1 MAVARLSCAE
11 GEETRHAGASKWF
24 TSFFGGAGYRAARDT
39 LPGPGV
45 GEHLHRV
52 IGVRAKSVQNRA
64 QCMAD
69 FRLSARLL
77 LQNRAARLVQQL
89 VPLHDPVN
97 FVGRRRLPGHLDVLP
112 GQGGARHVLRRG
124 AWNCVVQ
131 IRRDQGMKIKLYR
144 GEGRKERG
152 RGKKREREWV
162 GWGNDGVCGNSSGG
176 GSDETGV
183 WLPMRAT
190 ANGATR
196 EFSVSRGNSRTKRGE
211 VNWCRVDCFCVA
223 DWKARIP
230 PSEWQLLEPRS
241 GGAIDLSSLLLVIR
255 KRVVCRC
262 ATMFATSGW
271 AGRGVD
277 RLVNSDRNADLL
289 PPGRVSNGG
298 KSAARV
304 SRKMDPSRFPRNAKG
319 YSSSSRGNS
328 FDGYPSRVPP
338 ANEQSGQGKWE
349 RDRRAFPLSSR
360 VNSRHRTLF
369 LFEYIY
375 IYMCVCVCVCVC
387 VCITVEA
394 LLQIFFFLSL
404 FLFTRE

>member
-1 MAVARLSCAE
+1 M
-11 GEETRHAGASKWF
+11 
-24 TSFFGGAGYRAARDT
+24 
-39 LPGPGV
+39 
-45 GEHLHRV
+45 
-52 IGVRAKSVQNRA
+52 
-64 QCMAD
+64 
-69 FRLSARLL
+69 
-77 LQNRAARLVQQL
+77 
-89 VPLHDPVN
+89 
-97 FVGRRRLPGHLDVLP
+97 
-112 GQGGARHVLRRG
+112 
-124 AWNCVVQ
+124 
-131 IRRDQGMKIKLYR
+131 
-144 GEGRKERG
+144 
-152 RGKKREREWV
+152 

-289 PPGRVSNGG
+289 PPGRVSNGERG
-298 KSAARV
+298 QKRGTRVAQNGSIAVSA
-304 SRKMDPSRFPRNAKG
+304 
-319 YSSSSRGNS
+319 
-328 FDGYPSRVPP
+328 
-338 ANEQSGQGKWE
+338 E
-349 RDRRAFPLSSR
+349 RER
-360 VNSRHRTLF
+360 LF
-369 LFEYIY
+369 LFLERKL
-375 IYMCVCVCVCVC
+375 VRR
-387 VCITVEA
+387 
-394 LLQIFFFLSL
+394 LSVSSSPRQAG
-404 FLFTRE
+404 RENGNATAEHFRFPLE

>member
-69 FRLSARLL
+69 LRLSARLL

-97 FVGRRRLPGHLDVLP
+97 FVGRRRLPSHLDVLP

-162 GWGNDGVCGNSSGG
+162 GWGNDGVRGNSSGG

-262 ATMFATSGW
+262 ATMFATSGRGGESTVSLTAIGTPIFFHRVECRKGAKARHACRAKW
-271 AGRGVD
+271 IHRGFRGTRKAIPLPREETRSTVIRLEFSPPTSKAGRENG
-277 RLVNSDRNADLL
+277 NAT
-289 PPGRVSNGG
+289 
-298 KSAARV
+298 AEHF
-304 SRKMDPSRFPRNAKG
+304 RFPL
-319 YSSSSRGNS
+319 
-328 FDGYPSRVPP
+328 
-338 ANEQSGQGKWE
+338 E
-349 RDRRAFPLSSR
+349 
-360 VNSRHRTLF
+360 
-369 LFEYIY
+369 
-375 IYMCVCVCVCVC
+375 
-387 VCITVEA
+387 
-394 LLQIFFFLSL
+394 
-404 FLFTRE
+404 